1 MLRGRGVK
9 ETAVDQQGAR
19 TDSLRRLG
27 IRVGIYVG
35 VFLAGAILAFLYSY
49 IPLHSAKNWK
59 IDYLE
64 ERLAAKDNEIEV
76 LQQRL
81 TSLEVDAVDKPDGQT
96 FKQVQ
101 GELVSADKTVKDL
114 DQQIKQL
121 ERQTR
126 ELEKTSREWKSKYDA
141 AEATR
146 IATDRANPRDT
157 SGQPGP
163 LPAAPDMTGDVLVS
177 DALVPIGTRW
187 QSPDGGSDFE
197 LVAIS
202 GDVAQV
208 IPNASSLRPGAVP
221 KLRDVSAG
229 EQFKLVAPGGRVL
242 HVVVERI
249 EGTTGIV
256 IDVTD

>member
-1 MLRGRGVK
+1 
-9 ETAVDQQGAR
+9 VDQQDSR

-49 IPLHSAKNWK
+49 IPLHNAKNWK

-64 ERLAAKDNEIEV
+64 ERLVSKDNEIE
-76 LQQRL
+76 LLEQRL
-81 TSLEVDAVDKPDGQT
+81 ASLEIDAADKPDGQT

-114 DQQIKQL
+114 EQQVRQL
-121 ERQTR
+121 ERQAR
-126 ELEKTSREWKSKYDA
+126 ELEKAGRDWKSKYDA

-146 IATDRANPRDT
+146 IATDRANPRDA
-157 SGQPGP
+157 SGQAEP
-163 LPAAPDMTGDVLVS
+163 LPAAPDLTGNLLVS
-177 DALVPIGTRW
+177 DSLVPIGTRW
-187 QSPDGGSDFE
+187 QSPDGGSDFD

-229 EQFKLVAPGGRVL
+229 EQFKLAAPGGRFL
-242 HVVVERI
+242 HVVVERF
-249 EGTTGIV
+249 EGTAGIV